1 MLEKYAAQ
9 VLNHYIGKYVQ
20 NFNPANLSI
29 GLLQGDV
36 ELEDLLLRQD
46 ALKELE
52 LPGIELVWGCIG
64 KISLNIPSYK
74 NYSEPWV
81 IEIHNLNLV
90 LSPCKHSDVLDELTE
105 NQQQIDSKYKQLT
118 AREEKWHATYG
129 FNRSIYGIWQ
139 AYSSSIVTKILQNLQ
154 VRVYKV
160 HIRYED
166 ETTCSTS
173 FAFGLHV
180 DSLLIQSTDENWQPN
195 PTNLN
200 SADKKWKLVH
210 LSNMSMYWDTNARF
224 FGHDMHEIKDLMMNY
239 KADLVEP
246 DASYASKY
254 IVNPVNSEAKFI
266 QDLSSWPLRSD
277 LNPRLSFTMDLQLV
291 ALQLSKSQYNQMLAL
306 GEEITRWNLQH
317 SNRVGRP
324 TNTITKNPRT
334 WWRWAIMKHL
344 STIKKMRERR
354 KKEFICRRVK
364 LILCYVENYQK
375 LLNIKYVLKTQN
387 NEVSDI
393 VCQVE
398 EELSLNELLILR
410 EIVYEKLD
418 RIRIAKKQQEK
429 TKSKRGLSK
438 TKKPDSRG
446 WGWHGW
452 FGNWGQTNEGLIEI
466 DDKTESTQP
475 VHDQQKSVYEELDD
489 RELYEMFGEGFTEK
503 ETNDSFLRRDNV
515 LLKLNFNLDKGSITV
530 YDDTAHKC
538 LGVVDLQFNRLQLA
552 TQWRPRTST
561 YTMQVDLGDVVLKD
575 LDKINK
581 HYSNLVKLSDQSRLA
596 TTNTQ
601 QLNMATENK
610 KSVFSLFYEKLPML
624 TSNSSSDRL
633 RVTTASLSITCIP
646 GLMERLKKFVSKP
659 DTVTYAHHGSDL
671 LTNAARQKYVAWK
684 QHTQHEISN
693 TVKRI
698 MDGKAATKLKEHRW
712 EIMLDICAPEFILP
726 ENISDPNTKLVVF
739 NLGHIKFSSD
749 VTSREDTQVENIV
762 PMVDDSD
769 DDDDDFSTPLNSPP
783 PESTVEMKVPSSS
796 SPPILSSENEKPEE
810 LNENIMME
818 KMYERFHLSFSN
830 LQVMVTQRNME
841 WWNVA
846 KNRGRHNFHFI
857 EPFTVDLEIQ
867 RRVVNTNDPL
877 YPALKVAGKLPHLT
891 LHISDMK
898 VRTIKW
904 CFNQFISKPD
914 KPTKQTS
921 QQTSKGNLPTT
932 NLSPHEME
940 HALSEQLQC
949 DFKINQVSIIL
960 EKDLD
965 NQFIAVLQI
974 NRVQTIFSR
983 RPFDASAELSIYS
996 LLLVDVMQQLGK
1008 DFELLLASHR
1018 NVYLDVDSGQ
1028 ILDSGATSP
1037 DHAYSATY
1045 PVKQNVARCAS
1056 EPYNTTT
1063 THVLTKAAQNLEKSV
1078 EYLIQVQLQM
1088 LKHGSPH
1095 KEGNNANEVTIVNA
1109 KFNNLDAVFNVSSW
1123 TKLLSFLHNLFPQ
1136 REDSHRRKKSRLSD
1150 ERKLKSTAGTTQL
1163 NSNNDSSEIHVNF
1176 DFKKLN
1182 LLLLRHVHTRDK
1194 IIGRKVATVTLQTA
1208 KFVGNIENE
1217 RRENGERQSSVVVNG
1232 SVESLQVQDLTLVEQ
1247 GTWKTQGLEIFNIGD
1262 TCSMLDQF
1270 DDPSTQ
1276 KAFLFNFIT
1285 GKMNEQTT
1293 LTETVTSQ
1301 SEQRLPHNNED
1312 VITHSSLQFPV
1323 EMKREELQQQAGKI
1337 ESKLEFEV
1345 ALFCYIHCPRFVAEI
1360 LALVDEVNNVTDKMM
1375 TTATRQ
1381 AYKDMARTIMDK
1393 VSDYSRMGK
1402 TTVETPSSH
1411 PTVNP
1416 STTTEGDKNK
1426 FNFLMKL
1433 KSPLIALPKYAG
1445 SYELLVANL
1454 GEITVCNQH
1463 EPSSG
1468 VGAMDKLR
1476 INIVNMNLRTH
1487 RQVVAS
1493 NTSFNICPGANISQ
1507 LKKLANKSSS
1517 VDSNETTD
1525 FEILHNTTLQLTVDK
1540 IPFVPNKRKQ
1550 FDVRACCEGGKST
1563 DGVSSCCGVFTA
1575 CVGEI
1580 SDKQMKVAIHT
1591 SSATTV
1597 SLCKSAYEQILKT
1610 LDNIAYGEDIDDI
1623 ADPHTI
1629 HLSHSAP
1636 DVSTK
1641 YKNTFDRR
1649 QTLSSASLHPNQ
1661 PSLNEEFTLFEFPR
1675 CEKQQEPLVTPQIRK
1690 YTPLHADF
1698 TVPCLMFQLD
1708 GDLGDGQQGIVK
1720 VTIQEF
1726 KASYEKENR
1735 FATSV
1740 DFSLGS
1746 LDIEDLLQAESSR
1759 NRYIVVSSRQTKQKD
1774 NSSTDYISTSCPSVF
1789 PHFTSNTFKLSQSL
1803 PTLEQPYQ
1811 EPLIQDEDT
1820 PYIEQT
1826 CNDKLVR
1833 INAFLIDGKSEAY
1846 NVVYGRTNRFIDI
1859 DFNSLDCKVN
1869 LETWV
1874 VLLDFFGIGTSPK
1887 KTYRIDKETEQTFPT
1902 MHQLEVRS
1910 FYENQ
1915 PDVHINS
1922 EIDFNVKRFSLMFV
1936 KTKYELLRADI
1947 TNLMLH
1953 AQLKDGRMRV
1963 NGQLGGLAV
1972 SDLSPNGF
1980 LFKER
1985 FIFTGDKALD
1995 FDIIKFDDYDYNL
2008 ERSFDISVRLRMAS
2022 IRYVHTQRFQNE
2034 TIAFCQHF
2042 QQLQEVLG
2050 RMRAASVGQSVRVA
2064 ACRQARI
2071 ALDFETGPAIILI
2084 PESSHTHRVVVA
2096 NLGRI
2101 IVKNKFLKNGEVG
2114 TLSSARNVSTNDN
2127 GHDVST
2133 LFVSNELQQITRS
2146 GTFHRACVLDVIHVT
2161 LVDMDLYTALH
2172 HHEIIKKNDNE
2183 TLVFPSYTVVLDKR
2197 PLLTQKVQLKLQLE
2211 RNLEKEITHNGV
2223 PDTALSAQLS
2233 SVDCK
2238 LDHNQYWLIRGVLDH
2253 NVGEAIPDFP
2263 QPTAFLQP
2271 SELQTVLTGDVYT
2284 QLSLDVTLTNVS
2296 IELLK
2301 RHATSTE
2308 AEQSLGRLD
2317 FLKSV
2322 LEYRALSNNTKTANL
2337 SCEAFRAHD
2346 TRWTSTKEKNLS
2358 LVTVVLGPT
2367 QTTTNK
2373 SKDETKTSLQFELF
2387 QRSGPNCVEFVAVLN
2402 SMRVIVILDWL
2413 LDMQHYIL
2421 DNPDQERF
2429 IALKEKTAKL
2439 MAKYGQQDS
2448 GNQQDLDNSGQLNP
2462 VPRNTDMRL
2471 SITETEFVMFENL
2484 TCVETDAIILRSTA
2498 VINYAPDNSSVKND
2512 LPFRCSLERLEI
2524 FSCQLNNEK
2533 ETALSIIDPVTLSI
2547 EVRKLKQSDLLP
2559 SETLNDRLNSN
2570 ILDVYVPD
2578 LNMRVSFNDVML
2590 ILAVFKSLPMQL
2602 SNKNE
2607 DNQPSTSHD
2616 TSTYQYTQ
2624 ASVVKLVELGYSN
2637 ADVIHALSVHCGDE
2651 ELSMRWLMEHATLQP
2666 TYKSKNKELPLHL
2679 SRVCCHID
2687 TSRLCLI
2694 DDCGDDCDVPL
2705 AEFTIQQLVIKQL
2718 LATHMTNKFTD
2729 TLFGE
2734 IGSASFKLSAE
2745 YYNRV
2750 LSLWEPFIDPWRC
2763 VIEWKHIIANH
2774 NMGEW
2779 WMKLD
2784 TSDRFDLSV
2793 TSTLIET
2800 IKKTH
2805 STWIQHY
2812 VDINNQ
2818 PATQKLKTRNPFVP
2832 YILRNLTGCQLS
2844 FVIKSTTSTDNKRA
2858 SVGTWKVLEP
2868 GQQSSFHFA
2877 LFHEKQRHKR
2887 TPLLKEHQIR
2897 VKVGEWK
2904 ELAAVTVSRVGVF
2917 FRHAVK
2923 EINKSSTVYAIPEPV
2938 RVVFSITLVG
2948 SAQKVI
2954 TVRSALVVQSK
2965 VKVPVQLQLDGGP
2978 NIGVHTLESIS
2989 PGESQYIPLQL
3000 TSSHIRVR
3008 PKIKSSQHHF
3018 SSTSVTWTPVTKS
3031 SPEQSTMLEC
3041 PAITSQSSFFFSIC
3055 IQREDFPSDEQI
3067 YENLGLNEQEDG
3079 FQIIPQLPGHTIIIL
3094 PTITIS
3100 NLLPCDLYYYVKNEA
3115 VEGTLKPGLDATP
3128 HTIAVQQTQSS
3139 VILGCLIENFKT
3151 CRELVIPS
3159 NGKNFQMRMLLKDH
3173 NNATLILNV
3182 RILWRYGCSVRISVM
3197 AGYWIVNKTGLPILV
3212 KQDGTNTLAAG
3223 QHEAHE
3229 EARSLQPLLFS
3240 YADRDQPYLCTMRVG
3255 KKAQIGGT
3263 THGQQTPWFC
3273 EKFSTDGGSCTR
3285 NLRMITSDGTPNRE
3299 FCIGISVRRGWGRYM
3314 HTHIVTV
3321 APRFLLFNNTKHNR
3335 LSFAQRHTISN
3346 PMDPVV
3352 NATHLT
3358 IIPGSSVV
3366 FHWPRVDRDTLLCVR
3381 LADEPMVRWS
3391 GGFLIDRTD
3400 AFHIPL
3406 RLQPSTILYQNAVH
3420 PLAPHCIFLNI
3431 EVTLNNA
3438 TYTVCVSD
3446 ADPSML
3452 PPPLRVD
3459 NISSAPII
3467 FNQFDTTDTIEV
3479 DGESQVAYACDE
3491 PCKPQKLQCQV
3502 KGSHVQAVID
3512 MNDLDSEKQLYYDN
3526 YIYISV
3532 GSTKH
3537 NEVLVFDVV
3546 SDDKQVVLQPL
3557 QRGKRSQLWRMKSDG
3572 RIFHEGSAPPN
3583 KKIYHS
3589 SSTSHRENYFVL
3601 DISEMAIKD
3610 DLGRGIPLS
3619 LKRKDERRNSTQTWW
3634 FEDHGRLHC
3643 LHRNLCVQAKELK
3656 PGNLVVLASFP
3667 QGRVCL
3673 PHELCQRHKHIP
3685 GSGVLSLKVV
3695 RDGPTRVLRIVDIRQ
3710 KRAGVLTPHK
3720 PDWTILQS
3728 HTHNNI
3734 KFHTNFSMM
3743 KGIGVSLVNNTP
3755 EELIYITMNGVTVD
3769 MSSLH
3774 GEQSITLKM
3783 QKVQIDNQL
3792 MKCQYPVMLSARQT
3806 SSSSTDPLVS
3816 IHTVTQASSS
3826 RMYGIYKSLNIDVG
3840 RLSLQLEEQ
3849 LLLKLLYFI
3858 GYGKISSQQDT
3869 ELLDETKV
3877 VEMNTSS
3884 DTTTTHR
3891 YYFEA
3896 IRLSA
3901 MPVQLSVFTA
3911 SRLSPELKAVKQA
3924 LNLTLVQFERAPVII
3939 KSYTKHHVFE
3949 NISFILKDV
3958 TKFLRDQMMG
3968 QAAMIL
3974 GSVDF
3979 LGNPIGLL
3987 SDVKAGVTGL
3997 AKGNFQNMIMHF
4009 THGVSNSTAKVTS
4022 SLSKGLGGITMDD
4035 EYDETRRMIQ
4045 ENAHDAGG
4053 HVVAG
4058 VQGLMAGVIGGI
4070 TSVITQPVRGAQ
4082 KDGAK
4087 GFFKGIAKGVI
4098 GTVTKPVT
4106 GMLDLASESA
4116 SAVREISVTKE
4127 QQTQRVRPTRCC
4139 HSFQGCLQSY
4149 SFSRAKGQQ
4158 VLYSVN
4164 RHDFSEHFYADSTLS
4179 FPSQENVLV
4188 MITSKKV
4195 YFINGNEPDPD
4206 HVWLLVGYDDLVSVQ
4221 VLPSQS
4227 TSSSESAKLELTI
4240 KSKHHGIP
4248 SHKKPQVTCHS
4259 KALAE
4264 RVCERINFA
4273 KSLFNERSETLCY
4286 GSSDVGSDRSFDLDV

>member
-105 NQQQIDSKYKQLT
+105 NQQEIDNKYKQLT
-118 AREEKWHATYG
+118 AREEKWHASYG

-154 VRVYKV
+154 VRVYNV
-160 HIRYED
+160 HVRYED
-166 ETTCSTS
+166 ETTCPTP

-180 DSLLIQSTDENWQPN
+180 DSLLIQSTNENWQPN

-210 LSNMSMYWDTNARF
+210 LSNMSLYWDTNARF
-224 FGHDMHEIKDLMMNY
+224 FGHDMQEIKDLMMNY

-246 DASYASKY
+246 DGSYASKY

-317 SNRVGRP
+317 CNRVGRP
-324 TNTITKNPRT
+324 TNTIIKNPRT

-375 LLNIKYVLKTQN
+375 LLNIKYVLKTQD
-387 NEVSDI
+387 NEVSDV

-410 EIVYEKLD
+410 EIVYDKLD

-429 TKSKRGLSK
+429 TKLSVRLSK

-466 DDKTESTQP
+466 EDKTESTQP

-581 HYSNLVKLSDQSRLA
+581 HYSNLVKLSDQSRVA

-601 QLNMATENK
+601 QLNMSTENK

-633 RVTTASLSITCIP
+633 RVSTASLCITCIP
-646 GLMERLKKFVSKP
+646 GLMERLKKFISKP

-671 LTNAARQKYVAWK
+671 LTSAARQKYVAWK

-698 MDGKAATKLKEHRW
+698 MDGKATKLKEHRW
-712 EIMLDICAPEFILP
+712 EILLDICAPEIILP

-749 VTSREDTQVENIV
+749 VASREDTQVENIV

-769 DDDDDFSTPLNSPP
+769 SDDDDDFSTPLNSPP
-783 PESTVEMKVPSSS
+783 PESTVEMKVLPSSS

-846 KNRGRHNFHFI
+846 KNRGRHEFHFI

-877 YPALKVAGKLPHLT
+877 YPAVKVAGKLPHLT

-898 VRTIKW
+898 VRTIRW

-914 KPTKQTS
+914 EATKQTS
-921 QQTSKGNLPTT
+921 QQTYNGNIPTT
-932 NLSPHEME
+932 NLSSHEIE

-949 DFKINQVSIIL
+949 DFKINQVSVIL

-1045 PVKQNVARCAS
+1045 PVKQNVSRCAS
-1056 EPYNTTT
+1056 EPYTTT

-1078 EYLIQVQLQM
+1078 EYLIQVQLQL

-1095 KEGNNANEVTIVNA
+1095 KDGNNANEVTIVNA

-1136 REDSHRRKKSRLSD
+1136 GQETRRGEKSRLSD
-1150 ERKLKSTAGTTQL
+1150 DRKLKSTAGTTQL
-1163 NSNNDSSEIHVNF
+1163 NLNNDSAEIHVNF

-1194 IIGRKVATVTLQTA
+1194 IIGRKVATVTLQAA

-1217 RRENGERQSSVVVNG
+1217 RGENGERQSSVVVNG
-1232 SVESLQVQDLTLVEQ
+1232 SVESLQVQDLTMVEQ

-1262 TCSMLDQF
+1262 TSALLNQY

-1285 GKMNEQTT
+1285 GKVKDQTT
-1293 LTETVTSQ
+1293 LTETVASQ
-1301 SEQRLPHNNED
+1301 SEQGLPHDNED

-1323 EMKREELQQQAGKI
+1323 EMKREELQQQDEKI

-1393 VSDYSRMGK
+1393 VSDYSMMGK
-1402 TTVETPSSH
+1402 TTVETPASH

-1433 KSPLIALPKYAG
+1433 KSPFIALPKYAG

-1454 GEITVCNQH
+1454 G
-1463 EPSSG
+1463 
-1468 VGAMDKLR
+1468 
-1476 INIVNMNLRTH
+1476 
-1487 RQVVAS
+1487 
-1493 NTSFNICPGANISQ
+1493 
-1507 LKKLANKSSS
+1507 
-1517 VDSNETTD
+1517 
-1525 FEILHNTTLQLTVDK
+1525 
-1540 IPFVPNKRKQ
+1540 
-1550 FDVRACCEGGKST
+1550 
-1563 DGVSSCCGVFTA
+1563 
-1575 CVGEI
+1575 
-1580 SDKQMKVAIHT
+1580 
-1591 SSATTV
+1591 
-1597 SLCKSAYEQILKT
+1597 
-1610 LDNIAYGEDIDDI
+1610 
-1623 ADPHTI
+1623 
-1629 HLSHSAP
+1629 
-1636 DVSTK
+1636 
-1641 YKNTFDRR
+1641 
-1649 QTLSSASLHPNQ
+1649 
-1661 PSLNEEFTLFEFPR
+1661 
-1675 CEKQQEPLVTPQIRK
+1675 
-1690 YTPLHADF
+1690 
-1698 TVPCLMFQLD
+1698 
-1708 GDLGDGQQGIVK
+1708 
-1720 VTIQEF
+1720 
-1726 KASYEKENR
+1726 
-1735 FATSV
+1735 
-1740 DFSLGS
+1740 
-1746 LDIEDLLQAESSR
+1746 
-1759 NRYIVVSSRQTKQKD
+1759 
-1774 NSSTDYISTSCPSVF
+1774 
-1789 PHFTSNTFKLSQSL
+1789 
-1803 PTLEQPYQ
+1803 
-1811 EPLIQDEDT
+1811 
-1820 PYIEQT
+1820 
-1826 CNDKLVR
+1826 
-1833 INAFLIDGKSEAY
+1833 
-1846 NVVYGRTNRFIDI
+1846 
-1859 DFNSLDCKVN
+1859 
-1869 LETWV
+1869 
-1874 VLLDFFGIGTSPK
+1874 
-1887 KTYRIDKETEQTFPT
+1887 
-1902 MHQLEVRS
+1902 
-1910 FYENQ
+1910 
-1915 PDVHINS
+1915 
-1922 EIDFNVKRFSLMFV
+1922 
-1936 KTKYELLRADI
+1936 
-1947 TNLMLH
+1947 
-1953 AQLKDGRMRV
+1953 
-1963 NGQLGGLAV
+1963 
-1972 SDLSPNGF
+1972 
-1980 LFKER
+1980 
-1985 FIFTGDKALD
+1985 
-1995 FDIIKFDDYDYNL
+1995 
-2008 ERSFDISVRLRMAS
+2008 
-2022 IRYVHTQRFQNE
+2022 
-2034 TIAFCQHF
+2034 
-2042 QQLQEVLG
+2042 
-2050 RMRAASVGQSVRVA
+2050 
-2064 ACRQARI
+2064 
-2071 ALDFETGPAIILI
+2071 
-2084 PESSHTHRVVVA
+2084 
-2096 NLGRI
+2096 RI
-2101 IVKNKFLKNGEVG
+2101 IVKNKFLRNGEVG
-2114 TLSSARNVSTNDN
+2114 TLSSARNVSTSDN
-2127 GHDVST
+2127 GLDVST
-2133 LFVSNELQQITRS
+2133 LFVSNELEQMTRS
-2146 GTFHRACVLDVIHVT
+2146 GKSHRACVLDVIHVT

-2172 HHEIIKKNDNE
+2172 HHEIIQKNDNE

-2238 LDHNQYWLIRGVLDH
+2238 LDHTQYWLIRGVLDH

-2346 TRWTSTKEKNLS
+2346 TRWTSTKEKNVS

-2373 SKDETKTSLQFELF
+2373 SKDEKKTSLQFELF
-2387 QRSGPNCVEFVAVLN
+2387 QRSGPNFVEFIAVLN

-2462 VPRNTDMRL
+2462 VPRNTNMRL

-2498 VINYAPDNSSVKND
+2498 VIYYAPDNSYVKND

-2559 SETLNDRLNSN
+2559 SETINNWLNSN

-2602 SNKNE
+2602 SNKNN

-2666 TYKSKNKELPLHL
+2666 TSKSQNKELPLHL

-2687 TSRLCLI
+2687 TARLCLI

-2718 LATHMTNKFTD
+2718 LATHMMNKFSD

-2774 NMGEW
+2774 NIGEW

-2844 FVIKSTTSTDNKRA
+2844 FVIKSTTSTDNERA
-2858 SVGTWKVLEP
+2858 SVGAWKVLEP
-2868 GQQSSFHFA
+2868 GKQSSFHFA

-2923 EINKSSTVYAIPEPV
+2923 EINKSSTVYEILEPV

-2978 NIGVHTLESIS
+2978 NIGVHTLESIP

-3018 SSTSVTWTPVTKS
+3018 SSTSVTWSPVTKS
-3031 SPEQSTMLEC
+3031 NPEQSTMLEC

-3055 IQREDFPSDEQI
+3055 IQREDYPSDEQI

-3079 FQIIPQLPGHTIIIL
+3079 FQIIRQLPGHTIIIL
-3094 PTITIS
+3094 PTITVS

-3255 KKAQIGGT
+3255 KKAQIGGA

-3321 APRFLLFNNTKHNR
+3321 APRFLLLNNTKHNR

-3346 PMDPVV
+3346 PLDPVV

-3406 RLQPSTILYQNAVH
+3406 RLQPSTILYQNTVH
-3420 PLAPHCIFLNI
+3420 SLAPHCIFLNI

-3467 FNQFDTTDTIEV
+3467 FNQFDTKDTIEV
-3479 DGESQVAYACDE
+3479 DAESQVAYACDE

-3572 RIFHEGSAPPN
+3572 RIFHEGSAPPT

-3589 SSTSHRENYFVL
+3589 SSTSHKENYFVL

-3643 LHRNLCVQAKELK
+3643 LHKNLCVQAKELK
-3656 PGNLVVLASFP
+3656 PGSLVVLASFP

-3673 PHELCQRHKHIP
+3673 PHELCERHKHIP

-3774 GEQSITLKM
+3774 GEQSYTLKM

-3877 VEMNTSS
+3877 VEMNTST
-3884 DTTTTHR
+3884 DTTTTTHR

-3939 KSYTKHHVFE
+3939 KSYSKHHVFE

-4221 VLPSQS
+4221 VLSSQS
-4227 TSSSESAKLELTI
+4227 TSNSENAKLELTI

-4248 SHKKPQVTCHS
+4248 GHKKPQVTCHS

-4286 GSSDVGSDRSFDLDV
+4286 GSSDVSSDRSFDLDV